1 MSAGRL
7 PCTRNGRPS
16 CARGRREIL
25 LAGEA
30 VRSRGM
36 FFTQGAAA
44 RFVLC
49 CRAGFRRA
57 YGFFRTLLPFSCVCP
72 GPGRGVF
79 SPPGGFFHLVRA
91 FGKCA
96 PFSSFSRA
104 LRAGLR
110 VFTKREN
117 LSTRR
122 FLPCSAMSG
131 AGFFRFFP
139 APAGKDFRMPAS
151 RISGMIFRSGGL
163 TVKHGRERP

>member
-30 VRSRGM
+30 VRSLAAACSFRRKRRRGS
-36 FFTQGAAA
+36 FSAAA
-44 RFVLC
+44 RVSEEGTAFPNDVSFLP
-49 CRAGFRRA
+49 RAGKGR
-57 YGFFRTLLPFSCVCP
+57 FFAS
-72 GPGRGVF
+72 GRIF
-79 SPPGGFFHLVRA
+79 SPCTGLWKVRA
-91 FGKCA
+91 VQFVFTG
-96 PFSSFSRA
+96 
-104 LRAGLR
+104 LRTGLR